1 MKRILIIL
9 IAMFPFFSCGKK
21 AALPYE
27 TDKIAAPGGGEVE
40 IVFIKHGSLALNYK
54 DFHIQI
60 DPVSKQDGMT
70 VDYSKFPKADLIL
83 VTHDHFDHLDPDAV
97 KTLQKGGTRIILP
110 RSSCEKLGFGE
121 VVAEGDRIEVD
132 DDVCVDVVPAYNT
145 TEDHMKFHPKGYG
158 VGYIL
163 TIAGLKV
170 YVAGDTEL
178 IPEMAALADEKL
190 DAAFLPVNQPYTMT
204 VAQCLDAARLI
215 RPRILYPYH
224 YSETPVR
231 QVADS
236 LADSSIEV
244 RIRQM
249 Q

>member
-97 KTLQKGGTRIILP
+97 KTFKEEIPFFGIGGQKFRVVGVRKVQ
-110 RSSCEKLGFGE
+110 SDSCRF
-121 VVAEGDRIEVD
+121 
-132 DDVCVDVVPAYNT
+132 
-145 TEDHMKFHPKGYG
+145 
-158 VGYIL
+158 
-163 TIAGLKV
+163 LKRRRRT
-170 YVAGDTEL
+170 DS
-178 IPEMAALADEKL
+178 
-190 DAAFLPVNQPYTMT
+190 Q
-204 VAQCLDAARLI
+204 
-215 RPRILYPYH
+215 
-224 YSETPVR
+224 ET
-231 QVADS
+231 
-236 LADSSIEV
+236 
-244 RIRQM
+244 
-249 Q
+249 

>member
-110 RSSCEKLGFGE
+110 RSS
-121 VVAEGDRIEVD
+121 
-132 DDVCVDVVPAYNT
+132 
-145 TEDHMKFHPKGYG
+145 
-158 VGYIL
+158 
-163 TIAGLKV
+163 
-170 YVAGDTEL
+170 
-178 IPEMAALADEKL
+178 
-190 DAAFLPVNQPYTMT
+190 
-204 VAQCLDAARLI
+204 
-215 RPRILYPYH
+215 
-224 YSETPVR
+224 
-231 QVADS
+231 
-236 LADSSIEV
+236 SSITGV
-244 RIRQM
+244 
-249 Q
+249 

>member
-1 MKRILIIL
+1 MKRILLLL
-9 IAMFPFFSCGKK
+9 IVMFPFFSCGKK

-27 TDKIAAPGGGEVE
+27 TDKIAAPSGGEVG
-40 IVFIKHGSLALNYK
+40 IVFIKHGSLALDYK

-83 VTHDHFDHLDPDAV
+83 VTHEHFDHLDADAV
-97 KTLQKGGTRIILP
+97 KSLEKGGTRVLLP
-110 RSSCEKLGFGE
+110 QGSFEKLGFGE
-121 VVAEGDRIEVD
+121 VVAEGDSFELEEYVR
-132 DDVCVDVVPAYNT
+132 VDVVPAYNT
-145 TEDHMKFHPKGYG
+145 TEDHLRFHPRGLG
-158 VGYIL
+158 VGYVL
-163 TIAGLKV
+163 TIGGLKV

-178 IPEMAALADEKL
+178 IPEMASLADEHL
-190 DAAFLPVNQPYTMT
+190 DVAFLPVNQPYTMT
-204 VAQCLDAARLI
+204 VGQCLDAARLI

-224 YSETPVR
+224 YSDTPVR

>member
-1 MKRILIIL
+1 MKRILLIL

-27 TDKIAAPGGGEVE
+27 TDKITAPEGGEVE

-54 DFHIQI
+54 DFHIQV
-60 DPVSKQDGMT
+60 DPVSKQNDLN

-83 VTHDHFDHLDPDAV
+83 VTHDHFDHLDPEAI
-97 KTLQKGGTRIILP
+97 KALQKGGTRILLP
-110 RSSCEKLGFGE
+110 QSSFEKLGSGE
-121 VVAEGDRIEVD
+121 VVAEGERIEVD
-132 DDVCVDVVPAYNT
+132 ESFTVDVVPAYNT

-158 VGYIL
+158 VGYVL
-163 TIAGLKV
+163 TIGGLKV

-178 IPEMAALADEKL
+178 IPEMASLADLQL
-190 DAAFLPVNQPYTMT
+190 DVAFLPVNQPYTMT
-204 VAQCLDAARLI
+204 VWQCLDAARLI

-224 YSETPVR
+224 YSDTPVR